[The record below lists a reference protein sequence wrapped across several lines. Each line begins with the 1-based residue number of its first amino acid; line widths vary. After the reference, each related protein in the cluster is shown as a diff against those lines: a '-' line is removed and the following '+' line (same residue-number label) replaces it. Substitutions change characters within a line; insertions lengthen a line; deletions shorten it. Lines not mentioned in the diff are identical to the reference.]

1 MSSNVIPLIQVSV
14 FWYMK
19 WMSSF
24 RLFYLS
30 LFCIKIRAIAKEYTG
45 KDWRTI
51 KFRRDHSI
59 QLKKNAYC
67 VFICQR
73 TNLRGE
79 CQHAVCQECHE
90 EHSKAQKRSRG
101 GVPSEKELMMS
112 CHHELRNLQL
122 CADIWWCTKDYIEHH
137 QWSERVK
144 GCAFCERMFIVGDV
158 WEGWLKELVL
168 L

>member
-30 LFCIKIRAIAKEYTG
+30 LFCIKIQAIAKEYMG

-51 KFRRDHSI
+51 TFRRDHSI
-59 QLKKNAYC
+59 QLKKNNYC

-73 TNLRGE
+73 TNLPGE

-90 EHSKAQKRSRG
+90 EDSKAQKRSRG

-112 CHHELRNLQL
+112 CHHGYAI
-122 CADIWWCTKDYIEHH
+122 CSYHDW
-137 QWSERVK
+137 
-144 GCAFCERMFIVGDV
+144 
-158 WEGWLKELVL
+158 KEMSFTTLFQGPVVVEKKVIAVL
-168 L
+168 GFPYHG

>member
-1 MSSNVIPLIQVSV
+1 
-14 FWYMK
+14 
-19 WMSSF
+19 MSSF

-30 LFCIKIRAIAKEYTG
+30 LFCIKIQTIAKEYMG

-73 TNLRGE
+73 TNLPGE

-122 CADIWWCTKDYIEHH
+122 CATFGGVPKIILNIISSQSVSRAVRSVREC
-137 QWSERVK
+137 S
-144 GCAFCERMFIVGDV
+144 
-158 WEGWLKELVL
+158 L
-168 L
+168 

>member
-1 MSSNVIPLIQVSV
+1 
-14 FWYMK
+14 
-19 WMSSF
+19 MSSF

-30 LFCIKIRAIAKEYTG
+30 LFGIKIQAIGREYMG
-45 KDWRTI
+45 KDLRTI
-51 KFRRDHSI
+51 TFRWDHSI

-73 TNLRGE
+73 TNLPGE
-79 CQHAVCQECHE
+79 CQHAVCQECYE

-112 CHHELRNLQL
+112 CHHELHNLQL
-122 CADIWWCTKDYIEHH
+122 CADVWWCTKDYIECH

-144 GCAFCERMFIVGDV
+144 GCAFCERMFILGDV
-158 WEGWLKELVL
+158 
-168 L
+168 

>member
-1 MSSNVIPLIQVSV
+1 M
-14 FWYMK
+14 
-19 WMSSF
+19 
-24 RLFYLS
+24 
-30 LFCIKIRAIAKEYTG
+30 G

-67 VFICQR
+67 VVICQR
-73 TNLRGE
+73 TNLPGE
-79 CQHAVCQECHE
+79 CHHAVCQECHE

-101 GVPSEKELMMS
+101 GVPSEKELMTS

-122 CADIWWCTKDYIEHH
+122 CADIWWCTKDYIERN

-144 GCAFCERMFIVGDV
+144 GCVFCERMFIVGDV
-158 WEGWLKELVL
+158 
-168 L
+168 